1 MMLPMMPADGRNLTS
16 TKKILSHLKMTTTSY
31 TYGVHA
37 RGRAA
42 KEPVDE
48 KSLIKFSV
56 GPALISLS
64 RWPLTTPT
72 TKCDVCKPGF
82 SYSPCHPGTYDK
94 EVNHH
99 IALSSWVADVAAAG
113 KTHVLHRDGRIHHLF
128 LQDKSLPRIG
138 RLLEKWRYAHFGS
151 TRSLKELRTSTCTF
165 RVGDQDQWLE
175 RSNGDVVDPGFW
187 DNIPIKDTDGG
198 VHFIARRERMSSDL
212 AIARTQWAVSMS
224 NICRTLFGEG
234 AYQQVPNPFIPRTVP
249 LASTRRT
256 QCPDVQV
263 DIFVTATTEL
273 DPFDYDYDA
282 QPDLELGF

>member
-1 MMLPMMPADGRNLTS
+1 
-16 TKKILSHLKMTTTSY
+16 MTTTSY

-113 KTHVLHRDGRIHHLF
+113 KTH
-128 LQDKSLPRIG
+128 
-138 RLLEKWRYAHFGS
+138 
-151 TRSLKELRTSTCTF
+151 
-165 RVGDQDQWLE
+165 WLE

-198 VHFIARRERMSSDL
+198 VYFIARRERMSSDL